1 MPARGLALA
10 KTGGSAFGGKQQ
22 ILFSL
27 VVIFVIIWS
36 ICLASFVPNSQAAT
50 FSSGDLIKASTSA
63 VYYYGADGKR
73 YVFPNEKTFK
83 TWYADFSSVKM
94 ITDADLAAISIGGNV
109 TYRPGV
115 KMVKITTDPKVYA
128 VASNGTLRW
137 ITTASLAASLY
148 GANWA
153 TMVEDVPDS
162 FFINYTVGAPINNV
176 ADYNPA
182 ATTAASV
189 SINADKSLI
198 VPTSGSVLTVSLA
211 SDTPIAENVPG
222 GITLNFTKINFS
234 ATSGPISIKSIYVTR
249 YGLSS
254 NNDVTN
260 IKFVN
265 SIGEPIGSIGTLNA
279 NSKALLTF
287 NPVLTINVN
296 NPLSLYLK
304 ANIASTIPSGNT
316 IALGIASASD
326 ISLVSGTVSGNFPII
341 GNYMGGV
348 SLESNSV
355 TLNPPDGI
363 LIAGRSKQ
371 GVASFKVSAGQ
382 AEDMD
387 LNSVTITDTGSG
399 KVANTWYL
407 YASKR
412 NDGLSI
418 SEPVASAIMDPGTK
432 KAKFI
437 LPTNTIIV
445 PASQSVILTAA
456 VDVISVDGA
465 TVQNG
470 DTLKAVVAAGTD
482 IIATG
487 KASGQQINGSAV
499 TNSNTYYV
507 LASWPYFTL
516 DTASPSGTLV
526 PGASTL
532 LAIFDVTADAADQ
545 VDFLNAGTNTSGLA
559 NKLTVSIAHNCTAG
573 VGLGLILKD
582 ESGNVLDTQP
592 VDVCNSA
599 NVTFTFGNPKNFAI
613 GAKAT
618 KKLYIYADARGAVN
632 NGNSIQL
639 RLDSSN
645 PANLDFAINGS
656 GNYQFAQ
663 FVFRSNIYAN
673 VLAH

>member
-1 MPARGLALA
+1 MIKLFFIVSVIAMAIFWSIGLAA
-10 KTGGSAFGGKQQ
+10 FAPSA
-22 ILFSL
+22 
-27 VVIFVIIWS
+27 
-36 ICLASFVPNSQAAT
+36 QATT
-50 FSSGDLIKASTSA
+50 FTSGDLIKASTSA
-63 VYYYGADGKR
+63 VYYYGADAKR
-73 YVFPNEKTFK
+73 YVFPNEKTYK

-94 ITDADLAAISIGGNV
+94 ITDADLAAISLGGNV

-137 ITTASLAASLY
+137 ITTAALAASLY

-153 TMVEDVPDS
+153 VMVEDVPDA
-162 FFINYTVGAPINNV
+162 FFINYNVGSPLNNV
-176 ADYNPA
+176 SDFSPA
-182 ATTAASV
+182 AATAAAI

-198 VPTSGSVLTVSLA
+198 APTTGPVLIVSLA
-211 SDTPIAENVPG
+211 SDTPATENVPG

-234 ATSGPISIKSIYVTR
+234 ATSSSVSIKSIYVTR

-254 NNDVTN
+254 NNDVTS
-260 IKFVN
+260 IKFTKASSETV
-265 SIGEPIGSIGTLNA
+265 GSIGTLNA

-287 NPVLTINVN
+287 NPVLTIDVN

-316 IALGIASASD
+316 IALGIDLASD
-326 ISLVSGTVSGNFPII
+326 ISLVTGTVSGNFPII

-363 LIAGRSKQ
+363 LIAGRNRQ

-387 LNSVTITDTGSG
+387 LNSITITDTGTG

-418 SEPVASAIMDPGTK
+418 SEPVATAIMDPGTK

-445 PASQSVILTAA
+445 PASQSVTLTAA
-456 VDVISVDGA
+456 VDVILVDGV

-470 DTLKAVVAAGTD
+470 DTLKAEVAAGTD
-482 IIATG
+482 IVATG
-487 KASGQQINGSAV
+487 KASGQQINGSPV

-573 VGLGLILKD
+573 VGLGLVLKD
-582 ESGNVLDTQP
+582 ESGNVLDTQA
-592 VDVCNSA
+592 VDVCNSS
-599 NVTFTFGNPKNFAI
+599 NVTFTFGNPNNFAI

-618 KKLYIYADARGAVN
+618 KKLYIYADTRGAVN

-663 FVFRSNIYAN
+663 FAFRSNIYAN
-673 VLAH
+673 VLAR